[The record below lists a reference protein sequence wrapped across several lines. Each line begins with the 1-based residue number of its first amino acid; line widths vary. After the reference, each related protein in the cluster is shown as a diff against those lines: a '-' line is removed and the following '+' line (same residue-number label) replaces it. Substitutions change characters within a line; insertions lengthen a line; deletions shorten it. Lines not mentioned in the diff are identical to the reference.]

1 MVIDS
6 SILAA
11 AFMKQAEEK
20 KDPRADA
27 MADAASAAKPSWA
40 PSMPDFRKSEEEEDD
55 NGEDKQK
62 EIDQKQKEIDRL
74 KDEKKIIEQNLQFEQ
89 IKSRQAEAQRA
100 IEDKQRASLEKIHAE
115 QQKLDNSKVMHQAD
129 EVRHKAMLQQQ
140 ENDSQL
146 KLQLQQSDQQLKL
159 QQEKNKQLLD
169 LHNQQLKIQQAAAD
183 KARAESDKYK
193 EDSRKQIDKERQ
205 DMHDQ
210 FRKEHSGLSPA
221 LENVMGGAIKS
232 LSQFG
237 KMQKVK
243 LPKPGGSPIKS
254 TVRPITGDQ
263 VSTDQV
269 QGGNNAQEGQ
279 DDDYMAS
286 KIACI
291 ARIPSPSGSV
301 FIRKQAANQPVQPQY
316 NPQQQ
321 QPVQQPQQQQPVQAQ
336 PVVPQQ
342 TQQPQRQ
349 PQQQQQAS
357 ATQTRRPA
365 GRPTPRTPNNDNYQ
379 NVGFGYPAIAS
390 MLLKAFLGDEFDF
403 YKNFSKYNLT
413 RSNVPVVKNMD
424 LADEY
429 VQHLKD
435 SRVPGRW
442 RSPGEISL
450 DNAMGRDNN
459 YFNV

>member
-40 PSMPDFRKSEEEEDD
+40 PSMPDFRKTEEEEDD

-100 IEDKQRASLEKIHAE
+100 IEDKQRESLEKIHAE

-221 LENVMGGAIKS
+221 LENVMGGAIKA

-237 KMQKVK
+237 KAQKVK

-269 QGGNNAQEGQ
+269 QGGNNTQEGQ

-291 ARIPSPSGSV
+291 ARIPSPSGSI
-301 FIRKQAANQPVQPQY
+301 FIRKQAANQPAQPQQ

-321 QPVQQPQQQQPVQAQ
+321 QPTQQPQQQQI
-336 PVVPQQ
+336 QQ
-342 TQQPQRQ
+342 RTQQPT
-349 PQQQQQAS
+349 PSTTTIQA
-357 ATQTRRPA
+357 RRPA
-365 GRPTPRTPNNDNYQ
+365 GHPTPSRPNNDNYQ
-379 NVGFGYPAIAS
+379 NVGFGYPAVLSTI
-390 MLLKAFLGDEFDF
+390 LKMFLGDEFDF

-413 RSNVPVVKNMD
+413 RSNVPIAKNMV

-429 VQHLKD
+429 VQHDKD
-435 SRVPGRW
+435 ARTPKQW

-450 DNAMGRDNN
+450 DNALGRDNN
-459 YFNV
+459 QFNA